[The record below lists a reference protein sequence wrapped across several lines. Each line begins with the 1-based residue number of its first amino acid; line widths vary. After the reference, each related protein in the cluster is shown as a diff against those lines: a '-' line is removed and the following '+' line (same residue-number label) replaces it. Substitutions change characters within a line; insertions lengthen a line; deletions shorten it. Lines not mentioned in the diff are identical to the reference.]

1 MPKISGNQG
10 VPVLTVANK
19 NERRILLRESWLV
32 RSSSASWVLQPT
44 CVIVGGELE
53 EGLEK
58 LYDVII

>member
-32 RSSSASWVLQPT
+32 RSSSASWFLQPT